1 MEERS
6 QIGRLAANV
15 LNKQTRT
22 TDKGFYSNLGVGRG
36 AKNSLSQKMALLR
49 NGCMCLGPGLIV
61 WYVLSN
67 GKGT

>member
-1 MEERS
+1 M
-6 QIGRLAANV
+6 AANV

-22 TDKGFYSNLGVGRG
+22 TGKGFSSSLGVGRG
-36 AKNSLSQKMALLR
+36 AKNSSSKKMALLR

-61 WYVLSN
+61 RYVLSN